1 MHQEKCVDISLAVE
15 MLYMATVPNAYDI
28 AVIVTGDMD
37 FMPAL
42 EKTRLLGKRTA
53 ICSFRN
59 GINQDM
65 LASDARIRDFD
76 VIWLDDYIEELIVP
90 LEPVERIGMAM
101 YLVVYGTGTLLSM
114 MLLYNTTIHCSKVLL
129 QVLYTTTVKYYCIY
143 YCTLVNWHYIII
155 LLICVY
161 R

>member
-1 MHQEKCVDISLAVE
+1 MKGNEEKCVDISLAVE

-65 LASDARIRDFD
+65 LAPEARIRDFD
-76 VIWLDDYIEELIVP
+76 VIWLDDYIDELIVP
-90 LEPVERIGMAM
+90 LEAVERTGILQSVLCIFLLMV
-101 YLVVYGTGTLLSM
+101 LVYSTTVFGTITLLYTTVQ
-114 MLLYNTTIHCSKVLL
+114 YNTTI
-129 QVLYTTTVKYYCIY
+129 
-143 YCTLVNWHYIII
+143 CTREL
-155 LLICVY
+155 
-161 R
+161 